1 MKRISSVLLLVAIG
15 SISAMHASAQV
26 SVSVNIGTQPQW
38 GPVGYD
44 RADYYYL
51 PDVEAY
57 YYIPRRQFIYLDAGR
72 WVFAAS
78 LPGRYRGYDL
88 YSGYKVVIN
97 QPRPYDHFYD
107 HRDRYARYRNWRGR
121 QECIRDYDRPR
132 YYENRDHRR
141 GRGHGHGRGYGRGH
155 GRDRDWD

>member
-1 MKRISSVLLLVAIG
+1 MKRIAAALLIVTGCAL
-15 SISAMHASAQV
+15 SAMHASAQV
-26 SVSVNIGTQPQW
+26 SISVNIGSQPMW
-38 GPVGYD
+38 GPVGYE

-57 YYIPRRQFIYLDAGR
+57 YYVPRKQFIYLNGGR
-72 WVFAAS
+72 WVFAAN

-107 HRDRYARYRNWRGR
+107 HRSRYARYRNWRGR
-121 QECIRDYDRPR
+121 QECLRDNRGQRHYDNDRG
-132 YYENRDHRR
+132 HRRGNKHDRGRGR
-141 GRGHGHGRGYGRGH
+141 GRGH
-155 GRDRDWD
+155 DRDWN